1 MVVGFALLVFFGL
14 WETFSTTQYKLCP
27 PRIFRSHNG
36 REFTAP
42 FILAF
47 IVTMFYYGKFSCWYR

>member
-27 PRIFRSHNG
+27 PRIFRSHSG

-47 IVTMFYYGKFSCWYR
+47 IVTMFYYGKFSYWYR